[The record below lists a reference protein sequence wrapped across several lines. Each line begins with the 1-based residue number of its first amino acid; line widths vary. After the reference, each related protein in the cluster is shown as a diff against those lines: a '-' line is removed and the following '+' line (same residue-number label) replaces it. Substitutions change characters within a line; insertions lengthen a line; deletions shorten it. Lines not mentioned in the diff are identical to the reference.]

1 MSNTNTSTN
10 NNNEVSK
17 RLRSFLKT
25 AKKPL
30 IVIFGPTASG
40 KTAISLDLAHK
51 FKGEIISTDSRQL
64 YTEMEIGTDA
74 ILPEQQEGIPHHLLG
89 IAKPDKTITA
99 AEYTELALAKIKEI
113 YARKHIPILVG
124 GTGLYISS
132 ILFSYQIPH
141 VPPNEKL
148 RDKLYKEAEK
158 KGNEYVHKKL
168 VKLDPEAAKKIHPN
182 NLRYVVRALEINL
195 TTGANK
201 IDLQKKSPFQPF
213 LISLNWPREKLYE
226 RVNLRV
232 DLQLKRGLL
241 DEVKKLLKKGYKE
254 NSPAMSS
261 LGVKEIIPY
270 IKGKSTLE
278 ECVELLKKNTRN
290 YAKRQMTWFR
300 KYDNV
305 LAELNIVKLNYE

>member
-1 MSNTNTSTN
+1 MNAITPKIFKELAT
-10 NNNEVSK
+10 
-17 RLRSFLKT
+17 FLKK

-30 IVIFGPTASG
+30 IVILGPTASG
-40 KTAISLDLAHK
+40 KTALSLKLAHD

-64 YTEMEIGTDA
+64 YKEMEIGTDA

-89 IAKPDKTITA
+89 IAKPDKTITT
-99 AEYTELALAKIKEI
+99 AEYTDLALAKIKEI
-113 YARKHIPILVG
+113 YKRKHVPILVG

-132 ILFSYQIPH
+132 IIFSYQIPR

-148 RDKLYKEAEK
+148 RARLYKEAEK
-158 KGNEYVHKKL
+158 KGNEYVYKKL

-182 NLRYVVRALEINL
+182 NLRYVIRALEINM
-195 TTGANK
+195 TTGKNK
-201 IDLQKKSPFQPF
+201 VDRQKKSPFDTF
-213 LISLNWPREKLYE
+213 LVGINWPREKLYE

-241 DEVKKLLKKGYKE
+241 DEVKELIKKGYKE
-254 NSPAMSS
+254 DSPAMSS

-270 IKGKSTLE
+270 LKGKATLD
-278 ECVELLKKNTRN
+278 ECVEVLKKNTRN

-300 KYDNV
+300 RYDNV
-305 LAELNIVKLNYE
+305 PGLNVVKLNYE